1 MRTEQPSIFDFDFLL
16 HDRIAK
22 IQAINKQYDLENN
35 AYISF
40 SGGKDSTILHYLF
53 DIAIPNNKIPR
64 VFINTG
70 IEYADIVNFVKELS
84 FNDDRFV
91 IIKPSQSIKKV
102 LEEYGYPFKSKGHS
116 KLVSLYQNGSRN
128 SQWLLNY
135 LSDDK
140 NATKYQCPKVL
151 KYQFTSDFKMKI
163 TDNCCRKLK
172 KEPVAKWE
180 KENNKTIAITGV
192 RKEEGGQRSN
202 ITGCILIDKQ
212 EKLKKFHPLLV
223 VSEEWENWFIEK
235 YKIKLCRL
243 YYPPFK
249 FKRTGCKG
257 CPYSL
262 NLQEQLNIMEQCLP
276 AEKKAC
282 EIIWKPIYEE
292 YRRIGYRL
300 IKTGSIIQ
308 TSIFDFMEEL

>member
-1 MRTEQPSIFDFDFLL
+1 MIEQTRIFDFDFLL

-22 IQAINKQYDLENN
+22 IKAINEQYDLENN

-70 IEYADIVNFVKELS
+70 IEYIDIVNFVKELS
-84 FNDDRFV
+84 LNDDRFV
-91 IIKPSQSIKKV
+91 IIKPSQSIKTV
-102 LEEYGYPFKSKGHS
+102 LEEYGYPFKSKEHS
-116 KLVSLYQNGSRN
+116 KLLSLYQNGSKN
-128 SQWLLNY
+128 SQWLINY
-135 LSDDK
+135 LSDEK
-140 NATKYQCPKVL
+140 KTKYQCPKVL
-151 KYQFTSDFKMKI
+151 KYQFSDEFKIKI
-163 TDNCCRKLK
+163 TSNCCEKLK
-172 KEPVAKWE
+172 KQPVSKWE
-180 KENNKTIAITGV
+180 KANNKHIAITGM
-192 RKEEGGQRSN
+192 RKEEGGHRAN
-202 ITGCILIDKQ
+202 IQGCILTDKQ
-212 EKLKKFHPLLV
+212 GKLKRFHPLIV
-223 VSEEWENWFIEK
+223 VNEEWENKFIEK
-235 YKIKLCRL
+235 YKIMLCRL

-262 NLQEQLNIMEQCLP
+262 NLQEQLNIMERYLP
-276 AEKKAC
+276 EEKKNC

-300 IKTGSIIQ
+300 NKTGSIIQ
-308 TSIFDFMEEL
+308 NSIFDFMEE